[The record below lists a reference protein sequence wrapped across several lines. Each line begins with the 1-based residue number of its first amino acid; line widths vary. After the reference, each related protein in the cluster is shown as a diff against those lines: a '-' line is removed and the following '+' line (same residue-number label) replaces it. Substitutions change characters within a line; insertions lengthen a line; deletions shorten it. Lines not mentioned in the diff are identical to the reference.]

1 MTKIRPLTKADVK
14 TVAGLEKA
22 SFSAPWTQESLLS
35 TLSRADFIGYVL
47 ETDGGEIVGYVF
59 GSILFEDA
67 ELHRIAVKS
76 ESRGKG
82 YGGRVLDGFLQGV
95 KARGGERVFLEVRV
109 SNAPARK
116 LYDSRGFELFRTR
129 RYYYDDGEDALE
141 MKKEL

>member
-1 MTKIRPLTKADVK
+1 MTKIRPLTKADIK

-116 LYDSRGFELFRTR
+116 LYDSRGFDLFRTR

>member
-35 TLSRADFIGYVL
+35 TLSRADFIGYVF

-116 LYDSRGFELFRTR
+116 LYDSRGFDLFRTR

>member
-1 MTKIRPLTKADVK
+1 MTKIRPLTKADIK

-76 ESRGKG
+76 EIRGKG

-116 LYDSRGFELFRTR
+116 LYDSRGFDLFRTR

>member
-116 LYDSRGFELFRTR
+116 LYDSRGFDLFRTR

>member
-76 ESRGKG
+76 ESR
-82 YGGRVLDGFLQGV
+82 
-95 KARGGERVFLEVRV
+95 
-109 SNAPARK
+109 
-116 LYDSRGFELFRTR
+116 
-129 RYYYDDGEDALE
+129 
-141 MKKEL
+141 

>member
-67 ELHRIAVKS
+67 ELHRIAVKR

-116 LYDSRGFELFRTR
+116 LYDSRGFDLFRTR